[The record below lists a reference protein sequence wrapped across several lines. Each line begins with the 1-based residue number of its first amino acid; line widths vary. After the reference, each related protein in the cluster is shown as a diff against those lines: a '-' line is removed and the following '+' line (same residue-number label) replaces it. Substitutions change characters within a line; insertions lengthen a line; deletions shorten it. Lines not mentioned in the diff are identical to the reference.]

1 MSTPI
6 PPKKLTTSA
15 RRWWQEVQHEHG
27 FRDPA
32 LVRLLDLAAQAL
44 ADHERFRAEVARTGA
59 TVDTKNGPKVAPAVT
74 AANQALQHHLKLLVA
89 LGIARTGNSKTAAPG
104 SRYAP
109 RHDDDFEEAT
119 PPRRVARDLSGIF
132 PGRKHQ

>member
-1 MSTPI
+1 MTTPI

-15 RRWWQEVQHEHG
+15 RKWWHDVHHAHG

-32 LVRLLDLAAQAL
+32 ELRLLDLAAQAL
-44 ADHERFRAEVARTGA
+44 ADHERFRTEAARTGA

-74 AANQALQHHLKLLVA
+74 AANAALQQHLKLLVA

-109 RHDDDFEEAT
+109 RHDDDFEEAAPT
-119 PPRRVARDLSGIF
+119 RRGARDLSGIF